1 MLLFLFDHNYTH
13 RAQDAHRSGRGDNP
27 NPAIA
32 KIMQITFFTQKPLF
46 LFLVPYDKHGSGS
59 RADCQTHSQ
68 DDPNNVGVLVFSATV
83 CVCRCCNIF
92 GVIAWVFRAARVIDR
107 QQITA
112 NIALVIIV
120 AVDVT
125 LLLQDLTAAA
135 DLPMAR
141 SVVLI
146 AFKSGMGMVLRQSDH
161 ISAIKAHLISI
172 FRCRAA
178 GSVRHNIIS
187 EIAILRQ
194 AQARMTGCIDKAPH
208 LRRKAVVCQ
217 LAVAGAAVLAFRLC
231 HTGSRTAAVRRFRP
245 GDLRIAD
252 STHLKM
258 VRGIGSQLGCLMARC
273 RHIAP
278 RGQIGDLLL
287 TCRVLV
293 IFVAGFTVIIS
304 FLARFGTGRH
314 S

>member
-13 RAQDAHRSGRGDNP
+13 RAQDAHRIGRGDNP

-68 DDPNNVGVLVFSATV
+68 DDPNNVGVLVFSVTV

-92 GVIAWVFRAARVIDR
+92 GVIAGGFCAARVFRAARVIAR

-120 AVDVT
+120 AVDVI
-125 LLLQDLTAAA
+125 LLVQHFTAAA

-146 AFKSGMGMVLRQSDH
+146 AFKSGMGMVRRQSDH

-194 AQARMTGCIDKAPH
+194 AQMRMTGCIDKAPH

-217 LAVAGAAVLAFRLC
+217 LAVAGAAVLSFRLC
-231 HTGSRTAAVRRFRP
+231 HTGSRTAAV
-245 GDLRIAD
+245 G
-252 STHLKM
+252 
-258 VRGIGSQLGCLMARC
+258 
-273 RHIAP
+273 
-278 RGQIGDLLL
+278 
-287 TCRVLV
+287 
-293 IFVAGFTVIIS
+293 GF
-304 FLARFGTGRH
+304 
-314 S
+314 